1 MGSILFDFLTESLL
15 FNPVHVDEQ
24 FRTVAEEDLAK
35 ELANYREFCLAH
47 LLELQGEASS
57 PSSILRVYAGEHRT
71 SIATL
76 KRSAFYVEQYVL
88 PDPLFPLT
96 RPSTAFSEAFK
107 ESLSIPA
114 KGIDREALAE
124 AVKYLRDLTA
134 MVASN
139 YVKFLPVSYL
149 FEPPDELPVYYS
161 ENEFIDLLQ
170 PEVMAFFRERAMTR
184 RLTKAKDGW
193 LMEELDVCRA
203 ITIDF
208 RDDDTPHV
216 AIYHLFEQQL
226 VRKDDITGIVTFRQ
240 YMPDTL
246 PSRPYFDRWVRQ
258 SVHRTAAE
266 YYYELTTEMLMT
278 AQLGASY
285 LSTSPFKHE
294 VLQRFF
300 PTKNGVTTRTAET
313 FLNLELPFLDQID
326 TETLMQVRNNDG
338 EVFQSFRHELERQF
352 WDLQGESDPEK
363 RRVRAEKVIFELGT
377 VQHSALSMKVK
388 DLRRGALAQATII
401 TATLI
406 GSIALGGLTVLA
418 PIIGVAN
425 GISTAINYRKETR
438 HNPAFFLWKV
448 MH

>member
-1 MGSILFDFLTESLL
+1 MGSILFDFLTESLF
-15 FNPVHVDEQ
+15 FNPVHIDEQ
-24 FRTVAEEDLAK
+24 FQAVAEEDLAK
-35 ELANYREFCLAH
+35 ELASYREFCLAH
-47 LLELQGEASS
+47 LLELQGEANS
-57 PSSILRVYAGEHRT
+57 PGSVLRVYAGQHRT
-71 SIATL
+71 SIAEL

-88 PDPLFPLT
+88 PDPLFRLT
-96 RPSTAFSEAFK
+96 RPTTPFSKAFRA
-107 ESLSIPA
+107 SLSIPA
-114 KGIDREALAE
+114 KGIDREALTE
-124 AVKYLRDLTA
+124 AVKYLRDLTP
-134 MVASN
+134 MVAPN

-149 FEPPDELPVYYS
+149 FEPPDELPIYYS
-161 ENEFIDLLQ
+161 ENEFIDLLR
-170 PEVMAFFRERAMTR
+170 PDVMAFFREHAMTQ
-184 RLTKAKDGW
+184 RLTKANGGW

-203 ITIDF
+203 ISVQF

-216 AIYHLFEQQL
+216 SIYHLFEQQL
-226 VRKDDITGIVTFRQ
+226 VKTDDVTGVVTFRQ

-266 YYYELTTEMLMT
+266 YYYELTTEMLVT

-285 LSTSPFKHE
+285 LSSSPFKHE

-300 PTKNGVTTRTAET
+300 PTTDGVTTRTADT
-313 FLNLELPFLDQID
+313 FLNLELPFLDHVD

-363 RRVRAEKVIFELGT
+363 RRLRAEKVIFELGT

-406 GSIALGGLTVLA
+406 GSIALGGLAVLA
-418 PIIGVAN
+418 PIIAAAN
-425 GISTAINYRKETR
+425 GINTAINYRKETR

>member
-35 ELANYREFCLAH
+35 ELANYREFCPAH

-149 FEPPDELPVYYS
+149 F
-161 ENEFIDLLQ
+161 
-170 PEVMAFFRERAMTR
+170 
-184 RLTKAKDGW
+184 
-193 LMEELDVCRA
+193 
-203 ITIDF
+203 
-208 RDDDTPHV
+208 
-216 AIYHLFEQQL
+216 
-226 VRKDDITGIVTFRQ
+226 
-240 YMPDTL
+240 
-246 PSRPYFDRWVRQ
+246 
-258 SVHRTAAE
+258 
-266 YYYELTTEMLMT
+266 
-278 AQLGASY
+278 
-285 LSTSPFKHE
+285 
-294 VLQRFF
+294 
-300 PTKNGVTTRTAET
+300 
-313 FLNLELPFLDQID
+313 
-326 TETLMQVRNNDG
+326 
-338 EVFQSFRHELERQF
+338 
-352 WDLQGESDPEK
+352 
-363 RRVRAEKVIFELGT
+363 
-377 VQHSALSMKVK
+377 
-388 DLRRGALAQATII
+388 
-401 TATLI
+401 
-406 GSIALGGLTVLA
+406 
-418 PIIGVAN
+418 
-425 GISTAINYRKETR
+425 
-438 HNPAFFLWKV
+438 
-448 MH
+448 